1 MNLTVQGSIDIII
14 YSNPNIDINYDVV
27 GDTGLFSP
35 YTFPILNDLLF
46 PIVLK
51 NEDLLTVLTVGAEDP
66 VVSGVTDS
74 HVSGDIYKVQAT
86 VTDNRSVW
94 DVVATVEYEDLS
106 TQIYAM
112 NHVSGDLYKFI
123 FTIPNGE
130 SASVSIAARD
140 IGGRVD
146 GDVIVVDNPLEV
158 PELGNISAV
167 ISVILIPLAII
178 PVTMKKKKKKKI

>member
-35 YTFPILNDLLF
+35 YTFPVLNDLLF

-86 VTDNRSVW
+86 VTDNRAVW

-106 TQIYAM
+106 TSVYAM
-112 NHVSGDLYKFI
+112 NHVSGDLYEFI
-123 FTIPNGE
+123 FTIPDGE
-130 SASVSIAARD
+130 SGSVSIAARD

-146 GDVIVVDNPLEV
+146 GDVIVVDNPPEV
-158 PELGNISAV
+158 PELGNISIV
-167 ISVILIPLAII
+167 TSLILIL
-178 PVTMKKKKKKKI
+178 